1 MTLKILQKE
10 KWKRISSED
19 RFLFQV
25 YWSRNFGKIRTFKF
39 QTTLENISTYKN
51 LFTILHVRILPLL
64 TFIPYIYIYRDEWV
78 VCDPEFCDP
87 DGEIHLWS
95 KKSDSSYPNMIKR
108 QNQQIKSNQIKSNQQ
123 IKKSSP
129 LN

>member
-1 MTLKILQKE
+1 M
-10 KWKRISSED
+10 
-19 RFLFQV
+19 
-25 YWSRNFGKIRTFKF
+25 
-39 QTTLENISTYKN
+39 
-51 LFTILHVRILPLL
+51 
-64 TFIPYIYIYRDEWV
+64 